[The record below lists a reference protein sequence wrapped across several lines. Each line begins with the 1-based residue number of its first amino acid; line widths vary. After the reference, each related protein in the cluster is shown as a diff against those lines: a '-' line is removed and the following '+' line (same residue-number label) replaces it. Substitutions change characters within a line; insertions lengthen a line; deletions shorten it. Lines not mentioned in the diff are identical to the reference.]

1 MDRNAGDRHAWSG
14 TVSAEAEGPM
24 RWGPAPPVDNSRAA
38 QALLIVLSV
47 TAGCTDVIVV
57 LNGLFAAHI
66 TGNLVILAAHI
77 VGGGEAQIAP
87 MLSVPVF
94 IVMVGLTRLLAGG
107 LESIGLASL
116 RPLLLLQ
123 FLLLAG
129 FLVLCV
135 AFGPRIDPNAAI
147 AILAGMLGV
156 SAMAVQNALVQISL
170 KGAPS
175 TAVMTSNVTRFA
187 MDVGELLLG
196 GDPADVAKAR
206 NRAAHTLPA
215 IVGFTV
221 GCGLGAACEAALG
234 TWSLAL
240 PAGLALLAFAR
251 GLRPSPGMD
260 RADEPSRFS
269 YTRFATNRLA
279 CCPASGGCATVRRS
293 AAALWAAALGLGLS
307 CPLRRVLARARKCLL
322 GRHHSRDRCFA
333 A

>member
-1 MDRNAGDRHAWSG
+1 
-14 TVSAEAEGPM
+14 
-24 RWGPAPPVDNSRAA
+24 
-38 QALLIVLSV
+38 
-47 TAGCTDVIVV
+47 
-57 LNGLFAAHI
+57 
-66 TGNLVILAAHI
+66 
-77 VGGGEAQIAP
+77 
-87 MLSVPVF
+87 
-94 IVMVGLTRLLAGG
+94 MVGLTRLLAGG
-107 LESIGLASL
+107 LASVGLASL

-135 AFGPRIDPNAAI
+135 AAGPGLDPNATN

-187 MDVGELLLG
+187 MDVGEVLLG

-240 PAGLALLAFAR
+240 PAGLALLAFAM
-251 GLRPSPGMD
+251 G
-260 RADEPSRFS
+260 
-269 YTRFATNRLA
+269 
-279 CCPASGGCATVRRS
+279 
-293 AAALWAAALGLGLS
+293 
-307 CPLRRVLARARKCLL
+307 
-322 GRHHSRDRCFA
+322 FA
-333 A
+333 AEPDVGPHG

>member
-1 MDRNAGDRHAWSG
+1 MGW
-14 TVSAEAEGPM
+14 V
-24 RWGPAPPVDNSRAA
+24 PPPSVDNSRAV
-38 QALLIVLSV
+38 QGLLFVLSV
-47 TAGCTDVIVV
+47 TAGCTDVIGFLV
-57 LNGLFAAHI
+57 LNGLFTAHI

-94 IVMVGLTRLLAGG
+94 VVMVCLTRLLAGG
-107 LESIGLASL
+107 LESIDLASL

-135 AFGPRIDPNAAI
+135 VAGPRIDPNATH

-187 MDVGELLLG
+187 IDVGEALLG
-196 GDPADVAKAR
+196 GDPTDVAKAR
-206 NRAAHTLPA
+206 NRAARILPP
-215 IVGFTV
+215 IVGFTT

-234 TWSLAL
+234 SWSLAL
-240 PAGLALLAFAR
+240 PAGLALLAFAM
-251 GLRPSPGMD
+251 G
-260 RADEPSRFS
+260 
-269 YTRFATNRLA
+269 
-279 CCPASGGCATVRRS
+279 
-293 AAALWAAALGLGLS
+293 
-307 CPLRRVLARARKCLL
+307 
-322 GRHHSRDRCFA
+322 FA
-333 A
+333 AEADDGPH